1 MGQLAEWQGRE
12 AQLAQVVMR
21 QSDDCLNVYRRDH
34 LRVDEDLATEI
45 STAEGGYGRKQLYE
59 LVQNGAD
66 AMRGR
71 PGRIEIE
78 LTEDVLYV
86 ANQGEPF
93 DEDGIHG
100 LMAARLSNKREDE
113 IGRFGLGFKSVVAIT
128 DSPQVFSRSVSFGFD
143 RATAARRIHEIV
155 PGRIHYPLLRL
166 AQPLD
171 PKVHAA
177 EDPILAR
184 MMEWATTVIRLPLKK
199 ARDFQ
204 ALVAEDMA
212 AFPAEFV
219 LFSPHVGQL
228 RLIDQGSNE
237 SRTIKLIH
245 SDGDLLELHDRGSTT
260 RWRVTSKWHHP
271 SPEAAKDAGELARR
285 DRIQVQWAVPMQNR
299 NRLGEFWAFFP
310 TGARTTLSGI
320 VNAPWKMSDDRRSLL
335 EGAFNRELLERVLP
349 ELIAGVLPGLAEA
362 VDPAA
367 VLDLLPARGRE
378 VRSWADEVVNTPVFA
393 TLADRA
399 SLPAADGAFR
409 RPRDLAM
416 APKGLGE
423 ELLGE
428 WVRVSP
434 SRDKWTHPG
443 VDRTPE
449 RRLKAE
455 RLMTG
460 GGVVADARRW
470 LEALCAERSL
480 QASANAVVLAARLLA
495 ERPEFEH
502 DLRQSRILLL
512 EDGELAPP
520 RPGTVFVRT
529 APEEQGYA
537 FIEPDLVAEPGVP
550 AALYA
555 LGIRVLDRGGELRNA
570 LSRSEVDW
578 ARAWQLASAVP
589 IEVAVEIFTDCLP
602 QPLTSS
608 VMVRS
613 AAGRWIPISGGFLAG
628 GVVPADGSRDL
639 GFLIDPR
646 YHGPHEDLLMRLGA
660 VQKPALRSGAA
671 EERWLNNYRD
681 ILFDTFIASKSGAK
695 PAKDRLRS
703 QGPMPPWPLENLQRM
718 SDAARAAITEAT
730 LQLDDGEPWTV
741 FHTTNRSY
749 GKAHAEAGPVTWW
762 LKKHGRLSTSLGPWP
777 VSQTLAADS
786 ELPVDL
792 LPVAD
797 VTTSVA
803 ERLGLLTHPSELS
816 QASWSSILAAANS
829 HPDARRRYLTYAWAV
844 HFSERPDT
852 IVVGEGPRQALP
864 PAKVAVSD
872 EEHEYGVLAKQRIPV
887 IFAEDP
893 DDKAAFVSRW
903 GMADGAH
910 MLQQELMVEPAGES
924 VPLLDAFPGLRAY
937 LDAEQRDFVLQPCR
951 SLTILTAT
959 PGGQISQAVPGLLQ
973 GDQVLV
979 TATHPR
985 ERLAQIS
992 NALDLGLDDEG
1003 ITSIL
1008 NRARKEQVRRLMAEI
1023 RAADGD
1029 AHRLAVAVG
1038 EDALRRAVPEPAL
1051 RAVELERA
1059 RALSVIELAEMAIAV
1074 HGVAVLRHFRDI
1086 LERRGLNP
1094 PQQWS
1099 GRSTAR
1105 RFVTELGFPV
1115 EYAGFPSDRRPA
1127 VFEVDGPADLPPLH
1141 DYQALVTD
1149 NIKQVLRGERPPR
1162 AMVSLPTGAGKTRVA
1177 VQALVEEVRDTRLH
1191 GSVVWI
1197 AQSDELCEQAVQTW
1211 AYIWRALGPN
1221 QRLVI
1226 SRFWSTN
1233 DVSEEPEHFQ
1243 LIVATPDKLRTV
1255 VGQEDYS
1262 WLGDA
1267 PVVIVDEAHRS
1278 IAPEYTRVLN
1288 WLGRARRSGDDRPL
1302 IGLTAT
1308 PFRNVNVEET
1318 KRLAGR
1324 YGGQRLDEGAF
1335 PGDPYRVLQDRSVL
1349 AQVEHELLP
1358 GVDVTLTQKDRDEI
1372 KQMLRVPAAIEEQLG
1387 ANIQRN
1393 TRIVESIAEL
1403 PDDWTV
1409 LLFATSVE
1417 NSRTL
1422 AAQLSV
1428 RGIPAVSISGQTEP
1442 AARRRYVDE
1451 FKEGRIRVITNYNV
1465 LSQGFDA
1472 PAVRAVYVTR
1482 PTFSANLY
1490 QQMIGRGLRGPL
1502 NGGSEEV
1509 LIVNVKDN
1517 FAGVRR
1523 EVRLLPLRSPLGGG
1537 RRHGGRLSRA
1547 RVGPHERFR
1556 LA

>member
-1 MGQLAEWQGRE
+1 MRSAEWQGLE
-12 AQLAQVVMR
+12 APLARVVTA
-21 QSDDCLNVYRRDH
+21 QSDDCLGVYRRDH
-34 LRVDEDLATEI
+34 RRVDEDLATEI

-66 AMRGR
+66 AMRGQ

-93 DEDGIHG
+93 DENGIHG

-143 RATAARRIHEIV
+143 RAAAAHRIHEVV

-171 PKVHAA
+171 PVDHAA
-177 EDPILAR
+177 SDLVLSR
-184 MMEWATTVIRLPLKK
+184 MMKWATTVVRLPLKN
-199 ARDFQ
+199 ARDFH
-204 ALVAEDMA
+204 ALVADDMS

-219 LFSPHVGQL
+219 LFSPHVSQL
-228 RLIDQGSNE
+228 RIIDRLADE
-237 SRTIKLIH
+237 SRTIELIH
-245 SDGDLLELHDRGSTT
+245 TEDGLLELRDRDSVT
-260 RWRVTSKWHHP
+260 RWRVTSEWHNP
-271 SPEAAKDAGELARR
+271 SPEAARDAGELAHRE
-285 DRIQVQWAVPMQNR
+285 RIQLQWAVPMQSR

-335 EGAFNRELLERVLP
+335 EGAFNRELLEKVLP
-349 ELIAGVLPGLAEA
+349 KLIADVLPGLADA
-362 VDPAA
+362 DDPAA

-378 VRSWADEVVNTPVFA
+378 VRSWADEVVNGPVFE
-393 TLADRA
+393 TLASRS
-399 SLPAADGAFR
+399 SLPASDGEFR
-409 RPRDLAM
+409 RPRDLAL

-423 ELLGE
+423 GLLAD
-428 WVRVSP
+428 WVEVSP
-434 SRDKWTHPG
+434 SKGKWAHPG

-455 RLMTG
+455 RLMAG
-460 GGVVADARRW
+460 EGVIADARAW
-470 LEALCAERSL
+470 LEALCAERTL
-480 QASANAVVLAARLLA
+480 QASANAVVMASRLVV
-495 ERPEFEH
+495 EKREFEQDVRH
-502 DLRQSRILLL
+502 SRILLL
-512 EDGELAPP
+512 EDGTLASP

-529 APEEQGYA
+529 APEEKEYQ
-537 FIEPDLVAEPGVP
+537 FIEPALVEQPGVRS
-550 AALYA
+550 ALYE
-555 LGIRVLDRGGELRNA
+555 LGIRILDRGGELRNA
-570 LSRSEVDW
+570 LSGSQVDW
-578 ARAWQLASAVP
+578 GRVWQLASAVP
-589 IEVAVEIFTDCLP
+589 IDAAVEIFSDCLP
-602 QPLTSS
+602 DPLVKS
-608 VMVRS
+608 VQVRS

-628 GVVPADGSRDL
+628 GVVPVGGSGDRDI
-639 GFLIDPR
+639 LIDPR
-646 YHGPHEDLLMRLGA
+646 YHGAHEDLLTRLGA
-660 VQKPALRSGAA
+660 VQKPALRPGAP
-671 EERWLNNYRD
+671 EERWLTSYRD

-695 PAKDRLRS
+695 PAKDKLRAE
-703 QGPMPPWPLENLQRM
+703 GPMPPWPLENLQRM
-718 SDAARAAITEAT
+718 SDTARAAMTEAA
-730 LQLDDGEPWTV
+730 LRLDDGEPWTV
-741 FHTTNRSY
+741 FHVSNRSY
-749 GKAHAEAGPVTWW
+749 GKARAQDGPVTWW
-762 LKKHGRLSTSLGPWP
+762 VKQHGRLTTSLGPWP
-777 VSQTLAADS
+777 VSETLSADS
-786 ELPVDL
+786 ELPADV

-797 VTTSVA
+797 VAGSVA
-803 ERLGLLTHPSELS
+803 ERLGLLTHPNQLS
-816 QASWSSILAAANS
+816 QQSWSRILAKANDI
-829 HPDARRRYLTYAWAV
+829 PEPQRRYLMYAWAV
-844 HFSERPDT
+844 HFAETPET
-852 IVVGEGPRQALP
+852 IVVGDGLRKTLP
-864 PAKVAVSD
+864 PAKVAVSAD
-872 EEHEYGVLAKQRIPV
+872 EHEYQVLTNQRIPV
-887 IFAEDP
+887 ILAEDP
-893 DDKAAFVSRW
+893 DDKAAFITRW
-903 GMADGAH
+903 GMADGAQ

-924 VPLLDAFPGLRAY
+924 VPLLDAFPGLRAF
-937 LDAEQRDFVLQPCR
+937 LASDQRDIVLQPCR
-951 SLTILTAT
+951 SLTLLTAT

-973 GDQVLV
+973 GDRVLV
-979 TATHPR
+979 TATRPD

-992 NALDLGLDDEG
+992 NALNLELDDEG
-1003 ITSIL
+1003 IRSIL
-1008 NRARKEQVRRLMAEI
+1008 SRERKARVRRLMAEI
-1023 RAADGD
+1023 RAAEGD
-1029 AHRLAVAVG
+1029 AHRLAIAVG
-1038 EDALRRAVPEPAL
+1038 ADALRRAVPEPAL
-1051 RAVELERA
+1051 RAIELERA
-1059 RALSVIELAEMAIAV
+1059 RALSVVELGEMAIAV
-1074 HGVAVLRHFRDI
+1074 HGVAVLRHFRDV

-1105 RFVTELGFPV
+1105 RFVAELGFPV
-1115 EYAGFPSDRRPA
+1115 EYAGFPADRRPA
-1127 VFEVDGPADLPPLH
+1127 VFEVDGPATLAPLH
-1141 DYQALVTD
+1141 DYQILVTE
-1149 NIKQVLRGERPPR
+1149 NIKQVVRGERGPR
-1162 AMVSLPTGAGKTRVA
+1162 AMVSLPTGAGKTRVV
-1177 VQALVEEVRDTRLH
+1177 VQALVEEIRDTQLH

-1211 AYIWRALGPN
+1211 AHIWRALGPN

-1255 VGQEDYS
+1255 VEDDDYS
-1262 WLGDA
+1262 WLADA
-1267 PVVIVDEAHRS
+1267 PVVVVDEAHRS

-1318 KRLAGR
+1318 KRLASR

-1335 PGDPYRVLQDRSVL
+1335 AGDPYRILQDRSVL

-1358 GVDVTLTQKDRDEI
+1358 GVDVRLTQKDRDEI
-1372 KQMLRVPAAIEEQLG
+1372 RQLLRVPSAIEEQLG

-1393 TRIVESIAEL
+1393 IRIVESIAGL
-1403 PDDWTV
+1403 PKDWTV

-1422 AAQLSV
+1422 AAQLSA

-1517 FAGVRR
+1517 FEAFGEQLAFYHFDHLWGAGN
-1523 EVRLLPLRSPLGGG
+1523 GT
-1537 RRHGGRLSRA
+1537 A
-1547 RVGPHERFR
+1547 
-1556 LA
+1556 A